1 MDMIN
6 QATAITKGVGTE
18 DRMYWVQMAE
28 SLDRLENSEDFKRVI
43 TNGYFKDKAVM
54 GVSLLANDQ
63 MKKAGV
69 RPDIMEGLIAIS
81 ALEDHFK
88 TIRMMGQN
96 TEDDFEEDDSE
107 GEV

>member
-6 QATAITKGVGTE
+6 QATAMDKGVGTE

-28 SLDRLENSEDFKRVI
+28 SLDRLENNEDFKRVI

-63 MKKAGV
+63 MKRAGV
-69 RPDIMEGLIAIS
+69 RPDIMVGLIAIS

-88 TIRMMGQN
+88 TIRMLGQN
-96 TEDDFEEDDSE
+96 DEDDIAEDDVE
-107 GEV
+107 TEV

>member
-6 QATAITKGVGTE
+6 QATAMDKGVGTE

-28 SLDRLENSEDFKRVI
+28 SLERLENNEDFKRVI

-63 MKKAGV
+63 MKRAGV

-88 TIRMMGQN
+88 TIRMLGQN
-96 TEDDFEEDDSE
+96 DEDDIAEDDVE
-107 GEV
+107 TEV